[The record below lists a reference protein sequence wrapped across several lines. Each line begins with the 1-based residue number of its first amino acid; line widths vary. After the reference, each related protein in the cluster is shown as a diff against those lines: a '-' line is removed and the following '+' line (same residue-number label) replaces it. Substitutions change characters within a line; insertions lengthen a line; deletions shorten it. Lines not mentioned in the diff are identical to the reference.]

1 MAHRHSAGVGAT
13 APPLL
18 ISAGPLQLTAARWRV
33 TATRWRLTP
42 TRALLTALLLS
53 TATAPASAQLSLQP
67 SRTLDTTLEEGTWM
81 QPDIS
86 PDGRTVLFDLLGD
99 IFSLDIR
106 GGVARPVLTGNPF
119 ESHPVFSPDGR
130 SFAFTSDRSGV
141 MNLWVANAD
150 GSNPRQLSHDRD
162 LTVFTSPA
170 WSTDGRDV
178 YVSRMK
184 HAVLAFELWRFPVD
198 GGEGTPVV
206 KSQPNNEAWDERINA
221 LGAAVS
227 ADGRYIYYSRKLG
240 HTWTEKQPPNWSVAR
255 HDLQDKTDTVII
267 NDGMFL
273 SLSHDGR
280 HLAYASRAGDQTG
293 LRLRDLETGDDRLLK
308 MPIDHDAQ
316 EQGYYYGLLPRFT
329 FEPGDQGILASL
341 GGKLTHIDVATGNVT
356 PIPFKAHLQLG
367 LGPPT
372 RVEQREETGPVRV
385 RVNLTPRQSPNG
397 RKITFTALGALY
409 VQELGRAERPRA
421 VPGSQRQAF
430 QPSWSPDGKTLV
442 YVTWDHPSGGDI
454 WTIPAAGGVPRK
466 LTGAAAFYSEP
477 RFSPDGKRL
486 VALRASHYERV
497 RAATEIS
504 PDRPTDVVLLSA
516 KGRSSAKGGG
526 VELIAH
532 TAGARLV
539 DFTPDGQRV
548 RFYGPDGLSSV
559 RIDGTDLRKELVVR
573 ARAASKYAGVPIPV
587 EELRL
592 NPAGDRA
599 LARTASE
606 LFLVDVPPRRS
617 GAAGDAPPEVDLTR
631 PAAAAVK
638 LTRVGADFFDWA
650 DDGRTIQWSV
660 GSRFRRIS
668 LADVARS
675 EPGASESR
683 AQSFDAT
690 VEVPRDVP
698 HGILVLRGATVA
710 TMRDMEVIQTADIVI
725 RDNRIT
731 AVGPT
736 GTVAIPAGAQV
747 RDVRGKFVVPGFVD
761 AHAHWFEI
769 RRQIHDD
776 TMWDLVVNLA
786 YGVTSGLDVQPF
798 TTDVFAYEDMID
810 AGAMLGP
817 RAWSTGP
824 GVFNNSEI
832 VSQRD
837 AVDVLTRY
845 RDYYRTRNIKSYM
858 VGDRERR
865 QFMVEGAKQ
874 LGMMPTTE
882 GASDLDLD
890 LTHAIDGFAGNEH
903 SLPVTPL
910 RADVLQLFAAS
921 RTSLVPTLSV
931 LYGGEPALFD
941 FIIERK
947 PENDAKFRRFVP
959 PEVIGEKLRNRHW
972 MAPELSTYS
981 RFAAD
986 ALHIQRSGGL
996 IGVGSHGEM
1005 QGLGFHWE
1013 MEVLASGGAKPI
1025 EVLHAATM
1033 GSAEVIGH
1041 AADVGSI
1048 EPGKFADLL
1057 ILDADPVDN
1066 IRNTLSIHWVMKN
1079 GRLYEGDTLNEV
1091 WPRTRPGPAPD
1102 TGVVSG
1108 IPAATGAD

>member
-1 MAHRHSAGVGAT
+1 
-13 APPLL
+13 
-18 ISAGPLQLTAARWRV
+18 
-33 TATRWRLTP
+33 
-42 TRALLTALLLS
+42 
-53 TATAPASAQLSLQP
+53 
-67 SRTLDTTLEEGTWM
+67 M

-86 PDGRTVLFDLLGD
+86 ADGRTILFDLLGD
-99 IFSLDIR
+99 IFSLNIR
-106 GGVARPVLTGNPF
+106 GGVAKPVLTGAPF
-119 ESHPVFSPDGR
+119 ESHPVFSPDGL

-170 WSTDGRDV
+170 WSPDGRDV

-184 HAVLAFELWRFPVD
+184 HAVLAFELWRFPVE
-198 GGEGTPVV
+198 GGEGTPIV

-227 ADGRYIYYSRKLG
+227 ADGRSIYYSRKLG

-267 NDGMFL
+267 NGGMFL

-280 HLAYASRAGDQTG
+280 HLVYASRAGDQTA

-329 FEPGDQGILASL
+329 FEPGDQRILASL
-341 GGKLTHIDVATGNVT
+341 DGKLTHIEVATGKVT
-356 PIPFKAHLQLG
+356 PIPFKARLQLG

-372 RVEQREETGPVRV
+372 RVQQREETGPVRV

-421 VPGSQRQAF
+421 VPGSQHQAF

-442 YVTWDHPSGGDI
+442 YVTWNHASGGDI

-466 LTGAAAFYSEP
+466 LTDAAAFYTEP
-477 RFSPDGKRL
+477 RFSPDGKRV

-497 RAATEIS
+497 HAATEIS

-516 KGRSSAKGGG
+516 KGRPPAKGGG
-526 VELIAH
+526 VELVAH

-573 ARAASKYAGVPIPV
+573 ARAASKYVGVPIPV

-599 LARTASE
+599 LVRTASE

-617 GAAGDAPPEVDLTR
+617 GAAGDTRGRAGGTQPSARALKRARIGGEVPAGAELTRPAAAEVTQTQPAAAEVTQTNSGGDAPPEVDLTR

-650 DDGRTIQWSV
+650 DDGRTIVWSV
-660 GSRFRRIS
+660 GSQFRRIS
-668 LADVARS
+668 LVDVDRS

-710 TMRDMEVIQTADIVI
+710 TMRDTEVIESADIVI
-725 RDNRIT
+725 TDNRIT
-731 AVGPT
+731 AVRPT
-736 GTVAIPAGAQV
+736 GTIAMPVSAQV
-747 RDVRGKFVVPGFVD
+747 RDVRGKFIVPGFVD

-776 TMWDLVVNLA
+776 TMWDLVANLA

-837 AVDVLTRY
+837 AIDVLTRY

-910 RADVLQLFAAS
+910 RADVLRLFAAS

-959 PEVIGEKLRNRHW
+959 PEVISEKLRNRHW

-1057 ILDADPVDN
+1057 ILDANPLED

-1079 GRLYEGDTLNEV
+1079 GRLYDGDTLNEV
-1091 WPRTRPGPAPD
+1091 WPRTRPGPEPM
-1102 TGVVSG
+1102 T
-1108 IPAATGAD
+1108 P